1 MDNNE
6 AGGGDVLQPL
16 LGDDDAQLVAAV
28 VLLRNPDDL
37 VLLSAFNVGKLFFL
51 PLAFRQNKL
60 ERLHT
65 ENFFSKSV
73 SWGS

>member
-1 MDNNE
+1 VDNDE

-37 VLLSAFNVGKLFFL
+37 VLLSAFNVGKLFFF
-51 PLAFRQNKL
+51 A
-60 ERLHT
+60 
-65 ENFFSKSV
+65 V
-73 SWGS
+73 SFPAK